1 MIHWGR
7 PEWLWL
13 LAAWAVAGWAAF
25 ALLRR
30 RSRRLAELAD
40 PALWPQLLPARDE
53 RRLRRKLALWVLA
66 GALVAASL
74 ARPQWGTRWEEVRR
88 RGLQIVVALD
98 TSNSMLAVDLKP
110 TRLQQAKWGVR
121 DLVARLKGDRIALL
135 AFAGASFLQC
145 PMTIDY
151 AAFLMTLEDLGA
163 GIIPR
168 GGTAIAQALRGAMDA
183 FDYQSAGDR
192 VVILVTDG
200 EDHEGDVNSVLG
212 DLKEKGIKVF
222 AVGVGTP
229 EGELIPAEKVAGGFL
244 KDRQGNVVKSELREE
259 TLARLAVATGGAY
272 VRAAPG
278 DFGLERIYEQGI
290 LPLRREAQ
298 ESRMARMHEDRGAWF
313 IGLALLLLAVEAAWP
328 DAVRRPRRTNGE
340 GVS

>member
-1 MIHWGR
+1 MIAWGR

-13 LAAWAVAGWAAF
+13 LAVWAAAGWVAF

-30 RSRRLAELAD
+30 RERRLADWAD
-40 PALWPQLLPARDE
+40 RALWAQLVPARDA
-53 RRLRRKLALWVLA
+53 RRLRRKLILWLAA
-66 GALVAASL
+66 GALVAAAL

-98 TSNSMLAVDLKP
+98 TSNSMLAADLKP
-110 TRLQQAKWGVR
+110 SRLQQAKWGIR
-121 DLVARLKGDRIALL
+121 DLVARLKGDRVALL
-135 AFAGASFLQC
+135 AFAGAHFLQC

-151 AAFLMTLEDLGA
+151 AAFLMTLEDLHA
-163 GIIPR
+163 GVIPR
-168 GGTAIAQALRGAMDA
+168 GGTAIGQALRGAMDA
-183 FDYQSAGDR
+183 FDYGAAGDR

-200 EDHEGDVNSVLG
+200 EDHEGDAASLLG
-212 DLKEKGIKVF
+212 LLKEKGIKVF

-229 EGELIPAEKVAGGFL
+229 EGELIPAGDTAGGFL
-244 KDRQGNVVKSELREE
+244 KDRQGNVVKSALRED
-259 TLARLAVATGGAY
+259 TLARLATATGGAY

-313 IGLALLLLAVEAAWP
+313 IGAALLLFALEALWP
-328 DAVRRPRRTNGE
+328 DKVRRAKRPNGE
-340 GVS
+340 GAP

>member
-13 LAAWAVAGWAAF
+13 LAAWAAAGWTVF

-40 PALWPQLLPARDE
+40 SALWGQLMPVRDE

-66 GALVAASL
+66 SLLAVVAL

-110 TRLQQAKWGVR
+110 TRLQQAKWGIR
-121 DLVARLKGDRIALL
+121 DLVARLKGDRVALL
-135 AFAGASFLQC
+135 AFAGAHFLQC

-151 AAFLMTLEDLGA
+151 AAFLMTLEDLHA

-168 GGTAIAQALRGAMDA
+168 GGTSIAEALRGAIDA
-183 FDYQSAGDR
+183 FDYKAAGDR

-200 EDHEGDVNSVLG
+200 ENHEGDPASLMA

-222 AVGVGTP
+222 AVGVGTS
-229 EGELIPAEKVAGGFL
+229 EGELIPAENVAGGFF
-244 KDRQGNVVKSELREE
+244 KDRQGNVVKSALHED
-259 TLARLAVATGGAY
+259 TLARLATATGGAY

-313 IGLALLLLAVEAAWP
+313 IGAALLLFVLEALWP
-328 DAVRRPRRTNGE
+328 DAVRRAKRPNG
-340 GVS
+340 GAAP

>member
-1 MIHWGR
+1 MIQWGR

-30 RSRRLAELAD
+30 RTRRLAEMAD
-40 PALWPQLLPARDE
+40 SALWAQLVPGRDE
-53 RRLRRKLALWVLA
+53 RRLRRKLALWLAA

-135 AFAGASFLQC
+135 AFAGSSFLQC

-151 AAFLMTLEDLGA
+151 AAFLMTLEDVRA

-168 GGTAIAQALRGAMDA
+168 GGTSIAEALRGAMKA
-183 FDYQSAGDR
+183 FDLQSAGDR

-200 EDHEGDVNSVLG
+200 EAHEDDAAALLPE
-212 DLKEKGIKVF
+212 LKEKDIKVF

-229 EGELIPAEKVAGGFL
+229 EGELIPAEKVPGGFL
-244 KDRQGNVVKSELREE
+244 KDRQGNVVKSALRED
-259 TLARLAVATGGAY
+259 TLAKLATTTGGAY

-313 IGLALLLLAVEAAWP
+313 IGLALLLLALEAAWP
-328 DAVRRPRRTNGE
+328 DAARRPRRPNGE
-340 GVS
+340 VTP

>member
-1 MIHWGR
+1 MIAWGR

-13 LAAWAVAGWAAF
+13 LAAWAVACWAAF
-25 ALLRR
+25 VLLRR
-30 RSRRLAELAD
+30 RSRRLADFAD
-40 PALWPQLLPARDE
+40 RALWAQLVPARDE
-53 RRLRRKLALWVLA
+53 RRLRRKLCLWLAA

-98 TSNSMLAVDLKP
+98 TSNSMLAADLKP
-110 TRLQQAKWGVR
+110 SRLQQAKWGVR
-121 DLVARLKGDRIALL
+121 DLIARLKGDRVALL

-151 AAFLMTLEDLGA
+151 AAFLMTLEDLHA

-168 GGTAIAQALRGAMDA
+168 GGTAIGPALRGAMDA
-183 FDYQSAGDR
+183 FDYESAGDR

-200 EDHEGDVNSVLG
+200 EDHEGDAVSMLG

-229 EGELIPAEKVAGGFL
+229 EGELIPAENAAGGFF
-244 KDRQGNVVKSELREE
+244 KDRQGNVVKSALRED
-259 TLARLAVATGGAY
+259 TLARLATATGGAY

-298 ESRMARMHEDRGAWF
+298 ESRMARMREDHGAWF
-313 IGLALLLLAVEAAWP
+313 IGAALLLFAFEALWP
-328 DAVRRPRRTNGE
+328 DGIRRPKRPNGE
-340 GVS
+340 GAP